1 MNWDERVKQQIMGK
15 KITLKIVNQGLEKA
29 IRVRENITINNLKAV
44 IEGVLLQK
52 MESIDVH
59 KEGKEV
65 NGH

>member
-1 MNWDERVKQQIMGK
+1 MGK
-15 KITLKIVNQGLEKA
+15 KITLKIVNQGKEKV
-29 IRVRENITINNLKAV
+29 IKVRENITINNLKAV